1 MTTATL
7 KKAPISHRKLSLA
20 CDMVRGGIG
29 VSQATTL
36 LMFQVQK
43 SCQILYRVLLSAIAN
58 AENNH
63 NIDPDSLIIDRIEV
77 GPATRLKRFDT
88 RGRGRSAPIRKHYSN
103 ITVILKSQTN

>member
-7 KKAPISHRKLSLA
+7 NKAPISHRKLSLA
-20 CDMVRGGIG
+20 CNLVRGGMKA
-29 VSQATTL
+29 SQATTL

-43 SCQILYRVLLSAIAN
+43 SCQILHRLLLSAIAN

-63 NIDPDSLIIDRIEV
+63 NTDPDTLVIDKIEV
-77 GPATRLKRFDT
+77 GPATRLKRVHP

-103 ITVILKSQTN
+103 ITVFLKSQTN